1 MHSTGKAFKISFFF
15 KGIPGQSN
23 VEATRVRQET
33 DALVLVGANAGYDN
47 DVLLSALRKYIKM
60 GQARQDRNPYK
71 LCLID
76 LLPGKRR
83 RWQSQLVD
91 KV

>member
-23 VEATRVRQET
+23 VETTRVRQET

-47 DVLLSALRKYIKM
+47 DVLLSALSKYIKM
-60 GQARQDRNPYK
+60 GQARHKNPYK
-71 LCLID
+71 LCLIG

-83 RWQSQLVD
+83 RWLSQLVD
-91 KV
+91 KA